1 MYKRQD
7 KFQGKLI
14 GAVLGL
20 GAVVIVVRATQ
31 SFEIVLAVW
40 HSVTVL
46 TPIVVLLGAVL
57 VWVRRK
63 QGAQSNLQRQQVMLL
78 MSLAGTCSL
87 VQFPFAAAIYLSYSA
102 PLTLLALVAIVSTGK
117 TQRGTYVLASV
128 VGLYLAFGVV
138 SLVPRYIYEI
148 TWVVGRMQT
157 MQEPR
162 AGGLKIEEAVFFDS
176 LSRFLRQHSPNGLMY
191 AGNDCPE
198 LYFLSGLKNVTR
210 DDTGA
215 PPEEILKAIQSD
227 DLHLVVINDA
237 PFFPGA
243 AMRPDVKAEA
253 MKRFPHNTRFG
264 IFQVFWKD

>member
-1 MYKRQD
+1 
-7 KFQGKLI
+7 
-14 GAVLGL
+14 
-20 GAVVIVVRATQ
+20 
-31 SFEIVLAVW
+31 
-40 HSVTVL
+40 
-46 TPIVVLLGAVL
+46 
-57 VWVRRK
+57 
-63 QGAQSNLQRQQVMLL
+63 
-78 MSLAGTCSL
+78 
-87 VQFPFAAAIYLSYSA
+87 LSYSA